1 MFQFPGFA
9 SLAGYQIF
17 DLVGCPIRVLTD
29 QGQCAAPRKLSQL
42 VAPFFAC
49 ESLGIPHAP
58 FLTSFPPQAAG
69 QYVCLP
75 KMSKNLPQACTMLGN
90 AGANGAKMCV
100 EDNGFEPLTPCVQ
113 GRCSSQ
119 LS

>member
-17 DLVGCPIRVLTD
+17 DLVGCPIRVLVD
-29 QGQCAAPRKLSQL
+29 LGQCAAPHKLSQL

-58 FLTSFPPQAAG
+58 FLTSFPPLSAG

-75 KMSKNLPQACTMLGN
+75 KMSKNLSLLDYVRN
-90 AGANGAKMCV
+90 VGAIAPNSAWRIT
-100 EDNGFEPLTPCVQ
+100 DSN
-113 GRCSSQ
+113 R
-119 LS
+119 